1 MRRKPIL
8 ALAAATAVLVPAV
21 ALTSSA
27 SAATTQSFTKYFLEG
42 GTTPVKGI
50 TVSGYE
56 GKTVYFAITSNI
68 GGGATFRVSNTAG
81 LTLPFGYAFFGGT
94 SSIAFTGTQ
103 DAVNNALK
111 SLTMNVAGGRS
122 VTSVQLRTTAF
133 AQKDGLAF
141 NPQNQHFYKYVP
153 GKITGTNA
161 QSAATSTIEL
171 GLAGYLASITSEDE
185 NNFVAEKIQG
195 DSGAPAQNVWIG
207 ASDAE
212 QEGAWKWVG
221 GPDNGVQFWQG
232 CNTARGGGPYE
243 GRFSAWAPGEP
254 NNWNASLCQ
263 VENSPTLGEDC
274 AIINKYSPT
283 STPPDNAF
291 FQKQWNDLPCS
302 YGAGASEIV
311 KGYVAEFGNKSEGG
325 DFTGVDFV
333 SSNLTVAVPAAKP
346 TFLDRLFNLVGFKK
360 TSLKKGFKIFAKP
373 KKTAP
378 KQLCPAGPKK
388 TRLSYTLIMGEAGR
402 YSVYFTDAKGKRIPI
417 QCGTIVNKRVIT
429 TAMSAPVIQ
438 SLKVNERPV
447 ITAYVNSSAV
457 GKTSDYPLL
466 NVILRRTDGTLERQ
480 DQPNPPLPGTPL
492 R

>member
-8 ALAAATAVLVPAV
+8 ALAAASAVLVPAV
-21 ALTSSA
+21 ALMSSA
-27 SAATTQSFTKYFLEG
+27 SAATTQSFTKYFQNG
-42 GTTPVKGI
+42 GTTPIKGI

-56 GKTVYFAITSNI
+56 GKSVYFAITSNI
-68 GGGATFRVSNTAG
+68 GGGATFGISKTTG
-81 LTLPFGYAFFGGT
+81 LTLPFGYAFYSGT
-94 SSIAFTGTQ
+94 SSIAFSGSQT
-103 DAVNNALK
+103 DVNNALK
-111 SLTMNVAGGRS
+111 TLTMKVVGGS
-122 VTSVQLRTTAF
+122 GVTSVAIKTTAF

-153 GKITGTNA
+153 GKITGTDA
-161 QSAATSTIEL
+161 QSAASSTIEL
-171 GLAGYLASITSEDE
+171 GLAGYLASITNEAE
-185 NNFVAEKIQG
+185 NDFIAEKIQG
-195 DSGAPAQNVWIG
+195 DAGAPAQNVWIG
-207 ASDAE
+207 ASDAA

-232 CNTARGGGPYE
+232 CNVANGGGPYE

-283 STPPDNAF
+283 STPPNNAF

-302 YGAGASEIV
+302 YGAGPTEIV
-311 KGYVAEFGNKSEGG
+311 KGYVAEFGNKADGG

-333 SSNLTVAVPAAKP
+333 TTTLPVAVPANKP
-346 TFLDRLFNLVGFKK
+346 TFLDKLFNLIGFKK

-373 KKTAP
+373 KKSAP
-378 KQLCPAGPKK
+378 KQLCAPGPKK
-388 TRLSYTLIMGEAGR
+388 TRLSYTLVMGEAGR
-402 YSVYFTDAKGKRIPI
+402 YSVYFTNAKGKRIPI
-417 QCGTIVNKRVIT
+417 ECGSSVNKRVIT
-429 TAMSAPVIQ
+429 TSISAPVIA

-447 ITAYVNSSAV
+447 ITAYLNSSAV

>member
-1 MRRKPIL
+1 MRRKSIL
-8 ALAAATAVLVPAV
+8 ALAAASAVLVPAV

-27 SAATTQSFTKYFLEG
+27 SAAVTQSFTKYFKEG

-56 GKTVYFAITSNI
+56 GKSVYFAITSNI
-68 GGGATFRVSNTAG
+68 GGGATFRVTKTDG
-81 LTLPFGYAFFGGT
+81 LTLPFGYAFYGGT
-94 SSIAFTGTQ
+94 TSIAFTGTQ

-111 SLTMNVAGGRS
+111 TLTMNVVGGRD
-122 VTSVQLRTTAF
+122 VKSVQIRTTAF

-141 NPQNQHFYKYVP
+141 NPQNQHFYKFVP
-153 GKITGTNA
+153 GKITGTDA
-161 QSAATSTIEL
+161 QAAATSTIEL

-195 DSGAPAQNVWIG
+195 DAGGVAQNVWIG
-207 ASDAE
+207 ASDAA

-232 CNTARGGGPYE
+232 CNVANGGGPYE
-243 GRFSAWAPGEP
+243 GRFSAWAPDEP
-254 NNWNASLCQ
+254 NNWGSNAGPCLQ
-263 VENSPTLGEDC
+263 VSTPPEDC
-274 AIINKYSPT
+274 AIINKFIAFP
-283 STPPDNAF
+283 NAGHGF

-302 YGAGASEIV
+302 YGAGTLDYV
-311 KGYVAEFGNKSEGG
+311 KGYVAEFGNKPEGG
-325 DFTGVDFV
+325 DYTGVDFV
-333 SSNLTVAVPAAKP
+333 TSTLPVAVPESKP
-346 TFLDRLFNLVGFKK
+346 TFLDTLFNLVGFKK
-360 TSLKKGFKIFAKP
+360 TNLKKGFKIFAKP

-378 KQLCPAGPKK
+378 KELCPAGPKK
-388 TRLSYTLIMGEAGR
+388 TRLSYTLVMGEAGR
-402 YSVYFTDAKGKRIPI
+402 YSFYFTNAKGKRIPI
-417 QCGTIVNKRVIT
+417 ECGSSVQKRVIT
-429 TAMSAPVIQ
+429 TAISAPVIQ
-438 SLKVNERPV
+438 SLKVNERPSIV
-447 ITAYVNSSAV
+447 AYLNSSAF

>member
-1 MRRKPIL
+1 MRRKSIL
-8 ALAAATAVLVPAV
+8 ALAAASAVLVPAV

-27 SAATTQSFTKYFLEG
+27 SAAVTQSFTKYFKEG

-56 GKTVYFAITSNI
+56 GRTVYFAITSNI
-68 GGGATFRVSNTAG
+68 GGGATFRVTKTDG
-81 LTLPFGYAFFGGT
+81 LTLPFGYAFYGGT

-111 SLTMNVAGGRS
+111 TLTMNVAAGRG
-122 VTSVQLRTTAF
+122 VTSVQIRTTTF

-141 NPQNQHFYKYVP
+141 NPQNQHFYKYVA
-153 GKITGTNA
+153 GKITGTDA
-161 QSAATSTIEL
+161 QAAATSTIEL

-195 DSGAPAQNVWIG
+195 DAGAPAQNVWIG
-207 ASDAE
+207 ASDAA

-232 CNTARGGGPYE
+232 CNTANGGGPYE

-302 YGAGASEIV
+302 YGSGASDIV

-325 DFTGVDFV
+325 DYSGVDFV
-333 SSNLTVAVPAAKP
+333 TSTLPVAVPESKP
-346 TFLDRLFNLVGFKK
+346 TFLDTLFNLFGFKK
-360 TSLKKGFKIFAKP
+360 TNLKKGAKIFAKP

-378 KQLCPAGPKK
+378 KELCPAGPKK
-388 TRLSYTLIMGEAGR
+388 TRLSYTLVMGEAGR
-402 YSVYFTDAKGKRIPI
+402 YSFYFTNAKGKRIPI
-417 QCGTIVNKRVIT
+417 ECGSSVQKRVIT
-429 TAMSAPVIQ
+429 TAISAPVIQ
-438 SLKVNERPV
+438 SLKVNERPSIV
-447 ITAYVNSSAV
+447 AYLNSSAF

-466 NVILRRTDGTLERQ
+466 NVILRRPDGTLERQ